1 MAVDLFPTRV
11 RFVNQDG
18 TLTTEAKR
26 ALRVV
31 EQVVNDGPVIVA
43 SGVGSTPVGDVSAGN
58 VQDAI
63 AELASEKATVVA
75 LDAHIADITDAHDAS
90 AISNVPAGG
99 IAATNVQAALNELDS
114 DKEPAGTASTSM
126 TAHLA
131 AGDPHPQYLT
141 PAEGNAAYQPLDADL
156 TSWAGVTRAAGF
168 DTFTATPSSANLA
181 ALLTDETGTGAAV
194 FANSPALVTP
204 ALGTPTSGNLA
215 NCTFP
220 TLNQN
225 TTGTASNVTG
235 TVAVANG
242 GTGDTGTAWSTY
254 TPTITTGAGTITTLG
269 TVTGRYK
276 TIGKT
281 MFIEADIAITTN
293 GTAANSVLFS
303 LPGGATV
310 GAGICIM
317 AGREIAST
325 GNMVQGIANASGTT
339 VEVFTYSNAYP
350 GGDGRRIVI
359 SGVIEI
365 A

>member
-18 TLTTEAKR
+18 TLTMEAKR

-31 EQVVNDGPVIVA
+31 EQVVNDGPVITA
-43 SGVGSTPVGDVSAGN
+43 TNVGFTPVGDVSAGN
-58 VQDAI
+58 VQAAI
-63 AELASEKATVVA
+63 AELSSEKATVVA
-75 LDAHIADITDAHDAS
+75 LNAHIADTTDAHDAS
-90 AISNVPAGG
+90 AISNVPAGS
-99 IAATNVQAALNELDS
+99 ISATDVQAAINELDAE
-114 DKEPAGTASTSM
+114 KEPLGTASTSM

-156 TSWAGVTRAAGF
+156 TSWAGVTRAAGL

-194 FANSPALVTP
+194 FANSPSLVTP
-204 ALGTPTSGNLA
+204 ALGTPASGNLA

-242 GTGDTGTAWSTY
+242 GTGDAGTAWSTY
-254 TPTITTGAGTITTLG
+254 TPTVASTSGTITTLG

-276 TIGKT
+276 QIGKT
-281 MFIEADIAITTN
+281 LFLNVVIPITTN
-293 GTAANSVLFS
+293 GTGAGAVTVT
-303 LPGGATV
+303 LPGGMTGAATTQT
-310 GAGICIM
+310 M
-317 AGREIAST
+317 HGREDFST
-325 GNMVQGIANASGTT
+325 GSALQGVLYSGASS
-339 VEVFTYSNAYP
+339 FQIYTYNNNYP
-350 GGDGRRIVI
+350 GGSGYSLSL
-359 SGVIEI
+359 SGVVEI

>member
-18 TLTTEAKR
+18 TLTMEAKR

-31 EQVVNDGPVIVA
+31 EQVVNDGPVIAA
-43 SGVGSTPVGDVSAGN
+43 SGVSSTPTGDVSAGN
-58 VQDAI
+58 VQAAI

-75 LDAHIADITDAHDAS
+75 LDAHITDITDAHDAS

-131 AGDPHPQYLT
+131 EVDPHPQYLT
-141 PAEGNAAYQPLDADL
+141 PAEGDAAYQPIDADL

-181 ALLTDETGTGAAV
+181 SLVTDETGSGALV
-194 FANSPALVTP
+194 FATSPTLVTP
-204 ALGTPTSGNLA
+204 ALGTPASGNLA

-254 TPTITTGAGTITTLG
+254 TPTVIATVGTITTLG
-269 TVTGRYK
+269 AVSGRYK
-276 TIGKT
+276 QLGKT
-281 MFIEADIAITTN
+281 LFISVTAAITTN
-293 GTAANSVLFS
+293 GTGAGAISISF
-303 LPGGATV
+303 PGGMTSAASTQLLH
-310 GAGICIM
+310 
-317 AGREIAST
+317 GREDNATGSALQGVVYSGAS
-325 GNMVQGIANASGTT
+325 VILA
-339 VEVFTYSNAYP
+339 FTYNNGYP
-350 GGDGRRIVI
+350 GGSGY
-359 SGVIEI
+359 SLSLTGVIEI